1 MVASGFRVELDENE
15 FPDYFYNIVPD
26 LPKPLPPPLSPATKE
41 PLDPKM
47 LEPLFCRELIR
58 QEMSKERYVRIP
70 RRLRELFLKLGRP
83 RPLCRAER
91 LEKFLRLPENVR
103 IYYKRED
110 LSPVGSHKPN
120 TAIAQAYYASKSG
133 IETLT
138 TETGAGQ
145 WGSALSMACAFT
157 GMKCVVYM
165 VRISYEQKPYR
176 KFVMRM
182 FGAEVHPS
190 PSRDTEIG
198 RKIRRRFPGTT
209 GSLGIAISEAIEKA
223 MRDEAT
229 NYSLGS
235 VLNHVLLHQTV
246 IGLETQKQFEIIGE
260 RPDVIIGCV
269 GGGSNFA
276 GLAYPFMRDRLS
288 GKEKYEFIAVEPEV
302 VPSMSRGEYRYDFG
316 DTGKLTPL
324 LKMYTLGCD
333 FIPPPIHSGG
343 LRYHGC
349 APSLSFL
356 KSMGFVKAKAYNQRE
371 TFEAGRIFA
380 RTEGI
385 IPAPETNFAVKAAID
400 TAKEAKKDGEKKT
413 IVFNFSGHGLLDLQG
428 YSEVLKI

>member
-1 MVASGFRVELDENE
+1 MASGSRVDLGENE
-15 FPDYFYNIVPD
+15 FPRHFYNILPD
-26 LPKPLPPPLSPATKE
+26 LPETLPPPLNPATKE

-47 LEPLFCRELIR
+47 LEPLFCKELIK
-58 QEMSKERYVRIP
+58 QEVSSERYVKIP
-70 RRLRELFLKLGRP
+70 EELRELFLKIGRP
-83 RPLCRAER
+83 RPLCRATR
-91 LEKFLRLPENVR
+91 LEKFLKLPEDVK
-103 IYYKRED
+103 IFYKRED
-110 LSPVGSHKPN
+110 LSPMGSHKPN
-120 TAIAQAYYASKSG
+120 TAIAQAYYASKAG

-145 WGSALSMACAFT
+145 WGSALSMSCAFT

-165 VRISYEQKPYR
+165 VRLSYEQKPYR
-176 KFVMRM
+176 KFVMGI
-182 FGAEVHPS
+182 FGADVHSS
-190 PSRDTEIG
+190 PSKDTEIG
-198 RKIRRRFPGTT
+198 KKIRKELPDTT

-223 MRDEAT
+223 VKDGKA

-235 VLNHVLLHQTV
+235 VLNHVLTHQSV
-246 IGLETQKQFEIIGE
+246 IGLETQKQFGMIGE
-260 RPDVIIGCV
+260 KPDIIIGCV

-288 GKEKYEFIAVEPEV
+288 GKEDYEFIAVEPKV
-302 VPSMSRGEYRYDFG
+302 VPSMSKGEYTYDFG

-324 LKMYTLGCD
+324 LKMYTLGCG

-349 APSLSFL
+349 APTLSLL
-356 KSMGFVKAKAYNQRE
+356 KNRGFVKAKTYNQKE
-371 TFEAGRIFA
+371 TFEAGRMFA
-380 RTEGI
+380 EAEGV

-400 TAKEAKKDGEKKT
+400 QAIGAKRNKEGKT

-428 YSEVLKI
+428 YHDVLKI